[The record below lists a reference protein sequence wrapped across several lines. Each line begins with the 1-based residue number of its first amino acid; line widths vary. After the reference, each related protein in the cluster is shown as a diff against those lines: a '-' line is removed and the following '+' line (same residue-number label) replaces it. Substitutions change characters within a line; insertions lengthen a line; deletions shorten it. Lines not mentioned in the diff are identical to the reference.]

1 MKKVL
6 LAAPRGFC
14 AGVSYAIELV
24 NRALET
30 FGTPLYVRHAIVHNE
45 HVVEGLEQ
53 RGVVFVEDLDEV
65 PEGAPVVFSAH
76 GVSPTIRESAARRNL
91 KIIDATCPLVEKVH
105 REAREWAGRGYTILY
120 IGHAGHVEAVGT
132 MGECPGRMI
141 LVDSAEHAQTVD
153 VPNPEKLVV
162 LTQTTLSVD
171 EVTGIIEVL
180 KRRFPHLRT
189 PRKEDICY
197 ATTNRQEAVKL
208 MAEQC
213 DLILV
218 VGSNTSS
225 NSNRLREV
233 AEACGAI
240 SILLN
245 SVDDVDPTWA
255 DRYDV
260 IGLTSGASTPEVVV
274 DEVLRKLMNGTPV
287 PVETLLTAE
296 ERIVFRQPR
305 ELIAL
310 ASLAGQ

>member
-14 AGVSYAIELV
+14 AGVSYAIEIV

-30 FGTPLYVRHAIVHNE
+30 YGAPLYVRHAIVHNE
-45 HVVEGLEQ
+45 HVVEGLEE
-53 RGVVFVEDLDEV
+53 RGVVFVEDLREV
-65 PEGAPVVFSAH
+65 PSGAPVVFSAH
-76 GVSPTIRESAARRNL
+76 GVSPAIREAAAERDL

-105 REAREWAGRGYTILY
+105 REAREWASRGYTILY

-141 LVDSAEHAQTVD
+141 LVDGVEHALEVE
-153 VPNPEKLVV
+153 VPSPEKLVV

-171 EVTGIIEVL
+171 EVTDIIDVL
-180 KRRFPHLRT
+180 KERFPHLRT

-233 AEACGAI
+233 AEACGTT

-245 SVDDVDPTWA
+245 SIDDVDPTWA

-274 DEVLRKLMNGTPV
+274 DQVLRILMNGTPV
-287 PVETLLTAE
+287 PVETLQTAE

-305 ELIAL
+305 DLISL
-310 ASLAGQ
+310 ASLSGE